1 MSNNNGGNNG
11 TGAYRLPMRN
21 LTPEQAAAARRS
33 NERERARVA
42 RNLYVETSKGYM
54 QMERQKALEALARK
68 LSPYKGSKNN
78 RNAAIRALETKRTSA
93 QVNRNS
99 NRRKIQKWG
108 QGVTNVTS
116 NTNKELYK
124 KMRQYYI
131 SELNKVM
138 NVRTANSRAVKRLE
152 AFAGFNRALG
162 RGAARTGIYSAYG
175 ARGLAKAA
183 AAPVRSAALTGRGA
197 TGLLQRMKIK
207 AFAMRKKRAPSNYNA
222 SVAWKAHVLNL
233 RRKQDNANRK
243 VANIESRFKQ
253 LSRYGANSNSLREI
267 RSKLN
272 GAKQAAARAKQLAN
286 NARRRKTIPA
296 LILGAPNIPKSG
308 NGNGVRRSSSILA
321 EVPNN
326 TPGITRGQSVR
337 QLAARFQGPAPTV
350 QGNFA
355 GRGPAPANANVFSN
369 ARSNLSNNNNVA
381 RMANVLENN
390 AALAAV
396 QTQAAPGPRRWFRNP
411 LARRT

>member
-1 MSNNNGGNNG
+1 MANNNAGNNG
-11 TGAYRLPMRN
+11 TGAYRLPAP
-21 LTPEQAAAARRS
+21 TPEQAAAIRRS
-33 NERERARVA
+33 NERERARRS

-78 RNAAIRALETKRTSA
+78 RNAAIRALETTRTSA
-93 QVNRNS
+93 QANRNS
-99 NRRKIQKWG
+99 TRRKIQKWG

-138 NVRTANSRAVKRLE
+138 NKRTGNSRSVKLLE
-152 AFAGFNRALG
+152 KLSGMSRALG
-162 RGAARTGIYSAYG
+162 RGRARAGIYSAYG

-183 AAPVRSAALTGRGA
+183 VAPVRGAALTGRA
-197 TGLLQRMKIK
+197 STGLLQRMKVK

-222 SVAWKAHVLNL
+222 SVAWKAHVLDL

-253 LSRYGANSNSLREI
+253 LSRYGATNNSLQRI
-267 RSKLN
+267 RSDLN
-272 GAKQAAARAKQLAN
+272 GAKEAAARAKNLAN

-296 LILGAPNIPKSG
+296 LFPGAPAMPKSG
-308 NGNGVRRSSSILA
+308 TVNRKTALVAQLPLAGGPSRR
-321 EVPNN
+321 
-326 TPGITRGQSVR
+326 TSVA
-337 QLAARFQGPAPTV
+337 QLAGLFQGPAPTV

-355 GRGPAPANANVFSN
+355 GRGRAPENVNMFYNAE
-369 ARSNLSNNNNVA
+369 SNNNAASVA
-381 RMANVLENN
+381 NN
-390 AALAAV
+390 AALAAL

-411 LARRT
+411 LARRRN